1 MGRDFGAHGLGA
13 VPAKKTPRCLLSSS
27 AQAGLVRS
35 RWSAFQPA
43 QGALRSESRSSCPVN
58 RTLLTHSLMMMMPVA
73 PAARLRVRVSALAAL
88 ASKLPVEWPI
98 LPPSPNLEPA
108 QSPPP
113 GRTGWSRAARAPSA

>member
-13 VPAKKTPRCLLSSS
+13 VPAKKTPRCLSSS

-88 ASKLPVEWPI
+88 ASKLEWPNTSAQPE
-98 LPPSPNLEPA
+98 LGASPVSAPRPDGLVT
-108 QSPPP
+108 
-113 GRTGWSRAARAPSA
+113 GRSCPLSLGR